1 MSSLSADQVKDLTQR
16 INERF
21 AEFDVEGSRVFEW
34 VTPGV
39 VRLVFDVVEEWQGED
54 EDCTEDAQVANVT
67 AIHDKAFT
75 EGWKAGR
82 ISMRAELG
90 LLEKAGGWVEPQDQ
104 GQRLVPS
111 PSIIINQGQLRADIR
126 DHTAYPRL
134 DDHPNGADVFAG
146 VHPVTGGPDQSLSV
160 VAVADDP
167 LRYVGSNGHHADELE
182 LSTAT
187 VVTLGAAH
195 TGGNGIRHHAEPSPA
210 AVATLGPEH
219 TVVTPIV
226 PRRPRTLAEVDGI
239 EDDETDSRPTRA
251 KLPVV
256 TREQLIAELKR
267 QAMAGAMP
275 TRPAFD
281 LAKPAVWPMSQ
292 MLLKRLDTTWA
303 NLADEAGLRL
313 VRS

>member
-1 MSSLSADQVKDLTQR
+1 MSSLSADQVKELTTR

-39 VRLVFDVVEEWQGED
+39 VRLVHDVIEEWTQARAGKPDRDNGFAEFEAFWPAMPDLQGGADLFAEHP
-54 EDCTEDAQVANVT
+54 VA
-67 AIHDKAFT
+67 
-75 EGWKAGR
+75 
-82 ISMRAELG
+82 G
-90 LLEKAGGWVEPQDQ
+90 LPEPITQEVITHPEPPLIAPLPE
-104 GQRLVPS
+104 LVPIA
-111 PSIIINQGQLRADIR
+111 PPP
-126 DHTAYPRL
+126 T
-134 DDHPNGADVFAG
+134 
-146 VHPVTGGPDQSLSV
+146 
-160 VAVADDP
+160 
-167 LRYVGSNGHHADELE
+167 NGHHADELE

-187 VVTLGAAH
+187 VVTVGAAH
-195 TGGNGIRHHAEPSPA
+195 TGGNGHHAEPSPA

-219 TVVTPIV
+219 TVVTPLV

-292 MLLKRLDTTWA
+292 MLLKRFDTTWA

>member
-1 MSSLSADQVKDLTQR
+1 MSSLTVEQVRELTER
-16 INERF
+16 INERL

-39 VRLVFDVVEEWQGED
+39 TRLVFGVVEEWQAHQAATKHLAYESVID
-54 EDCTEDAQVANVT
+54 EGKPVDRDDGFAEFEAFWPAMPDLQGGFDALLASPRRKETE
-67 AIHDKAFT
+67 
-75 EGWKAGR
+75 
-82 ISMRAELG
+82 
-90 LLEKAGGWVEPQDQ
+90 Q
-104 GQRLVPS
+104 GSEQTS
-111 PSIIINQGQLRADIR
+111 K
-126 DHTAYPRL
+126 
-134 DDHPNGADVFAG
+134 GADLFAE
-146 VHPVTGGPDQSLSV
+146 HPVAGLPEPITQEVITHPEP
-160 VAVADDP
+160 P
-167 LRYVGSNGHHADELE
+167 LIAPLPELMPIAPPPTNGHHADELE

-187 VVTLGAAH
+187 VVTVGAAH

-210 AVATLGPEH
+210 TTATLGPEH
-219 TVVTPIV
+219 TVVTPLI

-239 EDDETDSRPTRA
+239 DDDETNSRPTRA

-292 MLLKRLDTTWA
+292 MLLKRFDTTWA